1 MEKIMSEIIKNEDH
15 VLIKPGTDIVASM
28 AENFRSELQ
37 KIIEDEQKDIIIDMD
52 GVEMVDSVGIGVII
66 ATHNTLGKIDKKLK
80 VINILKDIHTLFTTM
95 RLDRH
100 FVIQSV

>member
-1 MEKIMSEIIKNEDH
+1 MTEIIKNDDH
-15 VLIKPGTDIVASM
+15 VLVKPMADIVASM

-37 KIIEDEQKDIIIDMD
+37 KIIEEESKDIIIDMD

-66 ATHNTLGKIDKKLK
+66 ATHNSLSKAGKALK
-80 VINILKDIHTLFTTM
+80 VTNIIKDIYSLFTTM

-100 FVIQSV
+100 FEISGA

>member
-1 MEKIMSEIIKNEDH
+1 MSEIIKNDDH
-15 VLIKPGTDIVASM
+15 VVVKPMTDIVASM

-37 KIIEDEQKDIIIDMD
+37 ALIEGEEKDIIIDMD

-66 ATHNTLGKIDKKLK
+66 ATHNSLSKVGKKLK
-80 VINILKDIHTLFTTM
+80 VTNIIKDIYTLFTTM

-100 FVIQSV
+100 FEIEAAA

>member
-1 MEKIMSEIIKNEDH
+1 MSEIIKNDDH
-15 VLIKPGTDIVASM
+15 VLVRPGTDIVASM

-37 KIIEDEQKDIIIDMD
+37 KIIEDEGKDIIIDMD

-66 ATHNTLGKIDKKLK
+66 ATHNTLGKIEKKLK
-80 VINILKDIHTLFTTM
+80 VINIMKDIHTLFTTM

-100 FVIQSV
+100 FVIESV